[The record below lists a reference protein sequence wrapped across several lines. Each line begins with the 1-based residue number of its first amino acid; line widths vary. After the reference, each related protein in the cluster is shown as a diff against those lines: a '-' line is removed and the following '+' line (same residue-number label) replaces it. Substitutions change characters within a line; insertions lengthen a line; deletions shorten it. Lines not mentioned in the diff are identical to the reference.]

1 MIGYVYI
8 MSSGYDPEHGKN
20 LNDPYLGRIPTLG
33 ACMPNI
39 RRQVVEGDQ
48 IFFVSGRMRDVRQ
61 FIVGGFTVEEKIT
74 AMAAFQRFP
83 GHRLRTAENGAIA
96 GNIIVDSRGRH
107 HRLDNHDGFQ
117 QRIENYIVGRD
128 PVVLTQPHEIAKGR
142 DETVDILGEVM
153 RKRGTKPFD
162 IIGRSSKL
170 NEEQV
175 LELRHWLSSLKA
187 RP

>member
-1 MIGYVYI
+1 MVGYVYI

-20 LNDPYLGRIPTLG
+20 LNDPYLGRVPTLG

-48 IFFVSGRMRDVRQ
+48 IFFVSGRIREVRQ
-61 FIVGGFTVEEKIT
+61 FVVGGFTVEEKIS
-74 AMAAFQRFP
+74 AMTAFQRFP
-83 GHRLRTAENGAIA
+83 QHRLCLQEQGAVS

-107 HRLDNHDGFQ
+107 NRLDNHGGFQ

-128 PVVLTQPHEIAKGR
+128 PVVLSRPQEIAKGR
-142 DETVDILGEVM
+142 EETVDVLGEIM
-153 RKRGTKPFD
+153 RKRGTKPYD
-162 IIGRSSKL
+162 IIGRASKL
-170 NEEQV
+170 NEDQV